1 MAKTAKLHLILE
13 EYPRQSIPLDP
24 EFAEEQAREIH
35 QFINF
40 SYNCQVLLWRS
51 CLNE

>member
-13 EYPRQSIPLDP
+13 EYQGISRQSIPLDP
-24 EFAEEQAREIH
+24 EFAEEHEREIH

-40 SYNCQVLLWRS
+40 SYNC
-51 CLNE
+51 